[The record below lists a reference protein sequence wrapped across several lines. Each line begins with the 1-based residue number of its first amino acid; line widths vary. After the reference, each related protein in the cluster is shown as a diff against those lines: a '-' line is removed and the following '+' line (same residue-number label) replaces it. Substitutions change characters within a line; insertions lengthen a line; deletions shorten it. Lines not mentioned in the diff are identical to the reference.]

1 MLQIARRAWSIACRV
16 CNIVPA
22 ITSLAGK
29 LAAFPRRHDCISV
42 YHCSSLVVSAECR
55 MCMLPH
61 RLLCR
66 APCDAL
72 FSNSVRMSWRTFVDD
87 ISTGDFQP
95 VTQYG
100 RPARARQ
107 TQTPSTRSSES
118 RLAASDTRTSVD
130 HTSTTAQTPR
140 ARFRR
145 GAAGRARADSVAEYL
160 DPTSTAKP
168 AAEGTPNASF
178 SNAARAS
185 FTIPAHPIPT
195 TFSSERVSARP
206 APLY

>member
-87 ISTGDFQP
+87 ISTGDFQQ

-145 GAAGRARADSVAEYL
+145 GAAGRARAEQRRRISGPDVHRQTRRRRHAQRVLLQCGACLVHY
-160 DPTSTAKP
+160 P
-168 AAEGTPNASF
+168 
-178 SNAARAS
+178 RA
-185 FTIPAHPIPT
+185 PHPHHLQQ
-195 TFSSERVSARP
+195 RARP
-206 APLY
+206 APLH